1 MKRKG
6 VEIIDLNVKELIKD
20 LNKALAAEGL
30 AAYRY
35 KYLSKV
41 ASGLNSI
48 HIAEEF
54 EKMSEEEWKHMGAF
68 MERIVQL
75 DGEPITNASDW
86 VKHSYSTYKDPPK
99 DPYDL
104 EKMIRDSLE
113 TEREAIVFYNNLYNK
128 TQHADPVTADL
139 VIKILADEVEDE
151 DKLLRLLSK

>member
-6 VEIIDLNVKELIKD
+6 VEIIDLDVKERIRD
-20 LNKALAAEGL
+20 LNKALAAGGL

-35 KYLSKV
+35 KNFSKV
-41 ASGLNSI
+41 ASLINSPK
-48 HIAEEF
+48 IAKEF

-104 EKMIRDSLE
+104 EK
-113 TEREAIVFYNNLYNK
+113 
-128 TQHADPVTADL
+128 
-139 VIKILADEVEDE
+139 
-151 DKLLRLLSK
+151 